1 MHTLLIILFYQIDPL
16 IDSISK
22 SGPDTVT
29 GWGIA
34 LLISLTLNY
43 FMYREF
49 RNIQSRVL
57 NHLDSITTILTKLN
71 DTILSQ
77 SNHN

>member
-1 MHTLLIILFYQIDPL
+1 MYFQLIILFYQLDQLIDP
-16 IDSISK
+16 ISK

-43 FMYREF
+43 FMYKEF
-49 RNIQSRVL
+49 KNIQNRVL
-57 NHLDSITTILTKLN
+57 SHLDSITQVLQKLN
-71 DTILSQ
+71 ETILSQ
-77 SNHN
+77 QNHN